1 MGKIS
6 VLTSALIMTFSGQL
20 YASSLITLADHGG
33 VSVKSILSDEPQT
46 TVNSRLEIPKAPNVK
61 SSDIAYPVITPEMKV
76 GPIGVDEAKNIN
88 ASYLTFPIF
97 IIGYDRVSA
106 KWLQNNLEYLESKKA
121 VGLVVNIQNAAQMKR
136 LKELAKGKL
145 VLQPT
150 PGGDLSQAIGL
161 KHYPAYID
169 QDGLGR

>member
-1 MGKIS
+1 MGKTSI
-6 VLTSALIMTFSGQL
+6 LTSALIMAFSGQL

-33 VSVKSILSDEPQT
+33 VSVKSILSDEPLPT
-46 TVNSRLEIPKAPNVK
+46 ANSKLEIPKAPEVK

-76 GPIGVDEAKNIN
+76 GPIGTDEANNIN

-106 KWLQNNLEYLESKKA
+106 KWLQNNLDFLESKKA
-121 VGLVVNIQNAAQMKR
+121 VGLVVNIQNSSQMKK
-136 LKELAKGKL
+136 LKELTKGKL